1 MKIRSA
7 ANKRTRTLVGFT
19 LAFMTVGTVAVADA
33 PIGVITAPT
42 DGHTAVL
49 ETTDFPYTLPVAGT
63 ISHTHSANSI
73 DLSLTVNGVEKFSQ
87 SYARPD
93 DVIWAF
99 GYSVTT
105 PGVYVIV
112 ASASHGSAEGSDAVT
127 VELTSLTVS
136 VDYPAAPSV
145 ANELLASAGVSSRY
159 GTGRSGGNCI
169 ADVAQHMSLGA
180 SLNGV
185 MKDKSS
191 AYAAAVASFLDSIS
205 HNGTFPCSVSNS

>member
-7 ANKRTRTLVGFT
+7 AKRRTRTLVGFT
-19 LAFMTVGTVAVADA
+19 LAFMAVGTVAGADA
-33 PIGVITAPT
+33 PIVVITAPT
-42 DGHTAVL
+42 DGHTADL

-73 DLSLTVNGVEKFSQ
+73 ALSVTVNDVEMFSQ
-87 SYARPD
+87 SYVRPD

-99 GYSVTT
+99 DYSVTT

-127 VELTSLTVS
+127 VELTSITVS

-169 ADVAQHMSLGA
+169 ADVAQHMGHGA
-180 SLNGV
+180 SFDGV
-185 MKDKSS
+185 MKDNSS
-191 AYAAAVASFLDSIS
+191 AYAAAVETFLNSIA
-205 HNGTFPCSVSNS
+205 HNGTFPCSVSGD